1 MTWLKAWDEII
12 RRRQNEN
19 RILKYGLSFVLES
32 PRMRVFKQPV
42 FLGSSKEESLRI
54 KAKLHSRLDDAITA
68 LGSLQLSRKGPDETK
83 LDAEAQDDLDD
94 ALLDI
99 QTALTY
105 YKSKSEMR
113 LDRPPL
119 THVACI
125 DTKGCIW
132 SLPRPCRHHNVL
144 AVMSQF
150 GAKMNEARTQAEGF
164 LDLDG
169 TYLTRDQALV
179 NAEIHSQIKGGKI
192 IGGMLTSE
200 DLW

>member
-1 MTWLKAWDEII
+1 
-12 RRRQNEN
+12 
-19 RILKYGLSFVLES
+19 
-32 PRMRVFKQPV
+32 MRVFKQPV

-99 QTALTY
+99 QTALEY
-105 YKSKSEMR
+105 SNLSKHAMLPE
-113 LDRPPL
+113 RPPL

-125 DTKGCIW
+125 DMEGRVW
-132 SLPRPCRHHNVL
+132 SLPRPFRHHHVL
-144 AVMSQF
+144 KNMHDY
-150 GAKMNEARTQAEGF
+150 GAKAEESPSSQGF
-164 LDLDG
+164 LDDNG
-169 TYLTRDQALV
+169 RYLRRSQALV
-179 NAEIHSQIKGGKI
+179 NADLNGQIKGGKI